1 MFKIDFEKV
10 VKENKRITRLQRIVW
25 KIKLRIAIKINSRR
39 YKKELKKRFDDA
51 WEEIREDFLK
61 DFDEFNNN
69 K

>member
-39 YKKELKKRFDDA
+39 YKK
-51 WEEIREDFLK
+51 
-61 DFDEFNNN
+61 
-69 K
+69 